1 MTHDIKQL
9 SVQALSALLA
19 LRYDTINDTTKEL
32 QQLLDEC
39 EAIRNEIA
47 RRQE

>member
-9 SVQALSALLA
+9 STQALSVLLA

-32 QQLLDEC
+32 QQLVDEC
-39 EAIRNEIA
+39 EAISREIA
-47 RRQE
+47 RRVE

>member
-1 MTHDIKQL
+1 MKEL
-9 SVQALSALLA
+9 SVQNLKALLA
-19 LRYDTINDTTKEL
+19 LRQDESMELTKEL